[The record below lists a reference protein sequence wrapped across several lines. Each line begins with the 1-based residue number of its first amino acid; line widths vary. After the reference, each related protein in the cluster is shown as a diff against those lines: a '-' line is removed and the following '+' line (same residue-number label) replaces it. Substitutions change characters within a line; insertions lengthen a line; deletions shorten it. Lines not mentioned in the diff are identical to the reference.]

1 MNKIHDQATV
11 DLTAFSHIDINLY
24 PLFIAVYEQQSISKA
39 ASLMCV
45 TQSAASH
52 ALQRLRLQLKDELF
66 IRSGIKMVA
75 TAFAHQIY
83 PKIKETLISIQ
94 QISNHHRQFDPLS
107 IQSIRIAI
115 HDEIEPLIFPDLVR
129 HFRKLG
135 LSTRFQSIKLDRKNW
150 SKDLLSQQLD
160 LVIDL
165 EQMVDEKINFKP
177 LVNDR
182 FVICGFREISKLD
195 EYINAEHIGVSSRH
209 SGLLIEDMQFK
220 KINIQRNIFLR
231 CQHYSTALQILKEYP
246 ETLLTLPFS
255 ILSNLKLPKELIISE
270 LPVELTPMK
279 MGIFW
284 NSQLSKYQ
292 KHEFLLLEIDK
303 IFA

>member
-1 MNKIHDQATV
+1 MNNIHNQSSV

-52 ALQRLRLQLKDELF
+52 ALQRLRLQLNDELF
-66 IRSGIKMVA
+66 MRSGIKMVA

-94 QISNHHRQFDPLS
+94 QISNLHSLFDPLS

-115 HDEIEPLIFPDLVR
+115 HDEIEPLIFPDLLR
-129 HFRKLG
+129 HFRNFG
-135 LSTRFQSIKLDRKNW
+135 ISSRIQSIKLDRKNW
-150 SKDLLSQQLD
+150 AKDLLSQQLD

-165 EQMVDEKINFKP
+165 EQIVDEKIDFKP

-182 FVICGFREISKLD
+182 FVICAFKEISNLD
-195 EYINAEHIGVSSRH
+195 EYIQAEHIGVSSRH

-255 ILSNLKLPKELIISE
+255 ILTNLKLPNDIVISE
-270 LPVELTPMK
+270 LPVELPSMK

-284 NSQLSKYQ
+284 NSQLSKNQ